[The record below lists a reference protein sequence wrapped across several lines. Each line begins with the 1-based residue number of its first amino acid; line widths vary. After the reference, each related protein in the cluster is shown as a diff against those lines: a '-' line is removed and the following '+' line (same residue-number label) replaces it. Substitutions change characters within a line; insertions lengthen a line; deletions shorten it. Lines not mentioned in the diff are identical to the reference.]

1 MPAQALSRTPAAVLT
16 KYWALRSWQQ
26 KENKLELSGEPGRLN
41 LRRGKP
47 MTMNRSV
54 IFAIGALV
62 LALAAAACSSSPAA
76 EPGAADPTAAPTAM
90 ETPTQVTLVATPE
103 PTPDTGTD
111 PVSETALTLTS
122 QDVLAIV
129 GDSVALTVEQ
139 LQPQAIDS
147 SEAPVPV
154 DAIDEWVITL
164 FQAPETGAA
173 IVFSVMD
180 LATVKD
186 AETVFAEV
194 QIGFTGQ
201 TVSVGLGDDSVAF
214 EPNASGIGSIIT
226 FIQGDLVVSMTA
238 TLPPNGEPLTDL
250 AGLTSLGRT
259 ASDRLG
265 GESSAGAQAVLD
277 EVLALWAAT
286 SASEYTFEFNW
297 VCFCIREWVSPVS
310 LSVSGGEVVSAMFVE
325 SGEPVTDA
333 NQLASYVT
341 IEGLFQLL
349 QDAIDQSAESIQ
361 VEFHPTDGYPVSAF
375 IDYDA
380 RMADEERGFSA
391 ANLSLAN

>member
-1 MPAQALSRTPAAVLT
+1 MSLNRYAV
-16 KYWALRSWQQ
+16 
-26 KENKLELSGEPGRLN
+26 
-41 LRRGKP
+41 
-47 MTMNRSV
+47 
-54 IFAIGALV
+54 FAIAALV
-62 LALAAAACSSSPAA
+62 MALAAGACSSSPAA
-76 EPGAADPTAAPTAM
+76 EPVVTVPADPTAVA
-90 ETPTQVTLVATPE
+90 TPTQVTLVSTPE
-103 PTPDTGTD
+103 PTPDTGTE
-111 PVSETALTLTS
+111 PVSEATSHLTR
-122 QDVLAIV
+122 QDVLAVI
-129 GDSVALTVEQ
+129 GESVALTVEQ

-154 DAIDEWVITL
+154 EAIDEWVITL
-164 FQAPETGAA
+164 FQVPETGAA

-186 AETVFAEV
+186 AETVFTEV
-194 QIGFTGQ
+194 QQGFTGQ

-214 EPNASGIGSIIT
+214 EPNGSGIGSIIT

-238 TLPPNGEPLTDL
+238 TLPPGGEPLTGL

-259 ASDRLG
+259 ASDRLTRESTR
-265 GESSAGAQAVLD
+265 GESGGGPQAVLD
-277 EVLALWAAT
+277 QALALWAAN
-286 SASEYTFEFNW
+286 SASDYTFEFNW

-310 LSVSGGEVVSAMFVE
+310 LSVSGGEVVSAVFVE

-333 NQLASYVT
+333 NQLASYMT

-349 QDAIDQSAESIQ
+349 QGAIDQSAESIP
-361 VEFHPTDGYPVSAF
+361 VEFHPVDGFPVSAF

-391 ANLSLAN
+391 ANLSLTN